1 MLRPKV
7 LIDPHEKLLTK
18 YYAFLDIFSYILAER
33 LSLSRPNIDYKI
45 ILEKTPDKKD
55 PEVL

>member
-1 MLRPKV
+1 MLRSKV
-7 LIDPHEKLLTK
+7 LIDPREKLLAE
-18 YYAFLDIFSYILAER
+18 YYAFLDIFSCILAKR

-45 ILEKTPDKKD
+45 ILEKTPDRKD

>member
-7 LIDPHEKLLTK
+7 LIDPYKKLLAE
-18 YYAFLDIFSYILAER
+18 YYAFLDIYSYILAER
-33 LSLSRPNIDYKI
+33 LSLFRPNIDYKI
-45 ILEKTPDKKD
+45 ILEKTPDKKN